1 MRGEEEEDN
10 LVGSSPAKLGRLR
23 RRGDRRSS
31 LSPRSACNRAVA
43 LRAWGRGQKALEAWK
58 TVVRRWTSKLRLV
71 VGGDVGSHSCSE
83 QWLAAVSV
91 HDTLSLLR

>member
-10 LVGSSPAKLGRLR
+10 LVGPSPAKLGRLGH
-23 RRGDRRSS
+23 RGDRRSS
-31 LSPRSACNRAVA
+31 LSPRSASNRAVA

-71 VGGDVGSHSCSE
+71 VGSHSCSE

-91 HDTLSLLR
+91 HDSLSLLR